1 MLHYYA
7 VEGSSNGRTAVS
19 GTVSRGS
26 SPCPSA
32 NVKAPSLLGAF
43 VCVTPHPR
51 PGRVPHCSHSMWN
64 TCAMFTEGESASS
77 DPFHGCIPCN
87 RFPRGNVLSRW
98 IRVPLMVYT
107 LGQTG
112 ELV

>member
-1 MLHYYA
+1 
-7 VEGSSNGRTAVS
+7 
-19 GTVSRGS
+19 
-26 SPCPSA
+26 
-32 NVKAPSLLGAF
+32 
-43 VCVTPHPR
+43 
-51 PGRVPHCSHSMWN
+51 
-64 TCAMFTEGESASS
+64 MFTEGESASS